1 MRKIKPFSK
10 LKSLFFPM
18 RPISNVFG
26 FDRGTPIDRYYIDEF
41 LEENAILVK
50 GNVLEIGDNTYTK
63 KYGGNKVSN
72 SQVLHFTAENSKAD
86 IIGDLETGK
95 GIPENY
101 FDCFI
106 MTQTLPFIFDFNSA
120 CKNAVKALK
129 KDGVLII
136 TVPGITQISKYDY
149 DRWGHFWS
157 FTDLSIKRIFTQFI
171 PENQIT
177 IKTYGNVK
185 STAMFLYGFA
195 LRDVSKKYLKHK
207 DSNYQL
213 LITAIIKK

>member
-1 MRKIKPFSK
+1 
-10 LKSLFFPM
+10 M

-185 STAMFLYGFA
+185 STAMFLYG
-195 LRDVSKKYLKHK
+195 
-207 DSNYQL
+207 L
-213 LITAIIKK
+213 L